1 MRVKSRP
8 RLKEK
13 ERAKLR
19 LRERAKL
26 KEMSRRAREK
36 VGIHILSFYFLF
48 LIMF

>member
-8 RLKEK
+8 RLK